1 MEING
6 MAQRTIHMLFA
17 TLLADKIDIFDKNR
31 FLIGS
36 ILPDAYI
43 NPTNYHMQGTEYR
56 LTSKNSILVGL
67 IKGTYP
73 TQKRKYGNSRV
84 K

>member
-6 MAQRTIHMLFA
+6 MAQRIIHMLFA

-43 NPTNYHMQGTEYR
+43 NPTNYHMQGTEY
-56 LTSKNSILVGL
+56 
-67 IKGTYP
+67 
-73 TQKRKYGNSRV
+73 
-84 K
+84 